1 MLGAP
6 RTGEETTVRGVR
18 NRIGS
23 GYIALVALVALTAGC
38 QPKDERPG
46 LWLSGELG
54 AGPVR
59 DWSFSDA
66 TEEILVETRTWYGI
80 PHSVTIWGATQGGH
94 FYLPSL
100 YYDEEEF
107 PNARFWN
114 RNVIR
119 DPRVRVK
126 IGERLFDGTA
136 ELVTNESEWN
146 RAAEAFRR
154 KYSAFEEYERE
165 PGAKWI
171 FLRFELGSRV

>member
-1 MLGAP
+1 MRDLRSG
-6 RTGEETTVRGVR
+6 
-18 NRIGS
+18 IGS
-23 GYIALVALVALTAGC
+23 GHVALFTFVALTVGC
-38 QPKDERPG
+38 QPTDERPG
-46 LWLSGELG
+46 LWLSGEVE

-66 TEEILVETRTWYGI
+66 NEEIFVETRTWYCVR
-80 PHSVTIWGATQGGH
+80 HSVTIWGATQGGR

-114 RNVIR
+114 RNLVR

-136 ELVTNESEWN
+136 ELVTDESEWN
-146 RAAEAFRR
+146 RAAGAFGR
-154 KYSAFEEYERE
+154 KYPAFEEYGRE

-171 FLRFELGSRV
+171 FLRFELGSRE